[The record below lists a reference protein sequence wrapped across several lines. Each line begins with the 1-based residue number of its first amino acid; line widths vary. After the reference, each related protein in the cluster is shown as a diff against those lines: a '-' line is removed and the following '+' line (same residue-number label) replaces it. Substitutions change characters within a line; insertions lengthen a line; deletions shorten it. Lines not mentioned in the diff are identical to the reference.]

1 MNEDKK
7 RQQLGLGVARYL
19 ADGLQEMFES
29 FDAVARTLGAN
40 SEEILQAVHSE
51 ALGLDIEA
59 EYRVWISESWETV

>member
-19 ADGLQEMFES
+19 EDGLQEMFES